1 MIRFRSPVLEENK
14 VGDKGI
20 YLTEGGSWDT
30 FPAFAEDLISQLGGE
45 ITYRSEVVTGHWWEF
60 NLKGHKLRLIYDE
73 FPINGVWLEQQA
85 SGSNEFMVSLYDEFV
100 TSKRGQ

>member
-1 MIRFRSPVLEENK
+1 MIKIRLLKALAFFSFVTLY
-14 VGDKGI
+14 I
-20 YLTEGGSWDT
+20 T
-30 FPAFAEDLISQLGGE
+30 PAFAEDLISQLGGE